1 MTGPWVAPEMLAAV
15 PVPWRLADPV
25 ERGKAARELPP
36 GPQQQVEALRALET
50 CLAYLVDVRD
60 RCGDEPDWGHP
71 RAFFDD
77 YWFILYARLKQS
89 MPTLADVT
97 PERVRD
103 WAEAYLDPE
112 DVFGVTWTT
121 PPDGVI
127 DSIGRS
133 WVFFILQGAT
143 ESLVRWF
150 RRVGPDH
157 LDDSV
162 RARVVDLLKAATP
175 RLPWRLTII
184 TIPTILDLGGPEEKG
199 YFDRLADDP
208 GLHEKTRAE
217 AESVS
222 SFIDR
227 QHEPL

>member
-1 MTGPWVAPEMLAAV
+1 MTDPWVTPEMLAAV

-25 ERGKAARELPP
+25 ERGKATRELPP
-36 GPQQQVEALRALET
+36 SPPQRAEALRALET

-60 RCGDEPDWGHP
+60 RYGDDTDWGLP
-71 RAFFDD
+71 KAFFDD
-77 YWFILYARLKQS
+77 YWFILYTRLKQS

-97 PERVRD
+97 PEKVRA
-103 WAEAYLDPE
+103 WADAYLDSE

-121 PPDGVI
+121 PPDEVI

-133 WVFFILQGAT
+133 WAFFILQGAT

-150 RRVGPDH
+150 RNVGPDQ
-157 LDDSV
+157 LDDSE
-162 RARVVDLLKAATP
+162 RARVVSLLKEATP
-175 RLPWRLTII
+175 RLQWRLTIV
-184 TIPTILDLGGPEEKG
+184 TIPAILDLDGSAEKG
-199 YFDRLADDP
+199 YFDRLANDP

-222 SFIDR
+222 AFIDR
-227 QHEPL
+227 QHEPI